1 MSTPTDTQNIPRAVS
16 GACQMKT
23 TGTGVS
29 SIVGSKTWCITDE
42 KPYSQFPDLVVDR
55 LLL

>member
-42 KPYSQFPDLVVDR
+42 KPYSQFPNLVVDR